1 MSYLHHFSLLKRN
14 RNFRFIY
21 LGQFVSFIGNMI
33 TMVALP
39 YQIYHETQSTIQV
52 GLLGA
57 FQLFPILFTALIGGV
72 IADRY
77 PRRQLLIFTEILLA
91 LGCLL
96 LAVNSLTMK
105 PSIIFIYGIAMLTAA
120 VTGLHRPSLDS
131 AAQQIVA
138 KEDFPALG
146 ALAALKWSVSMVA
159 GPALGGLL
167 ISCFGLVTTYLIDFS
182 TFLFSLGMLFFVKL
196 KPIVLQ
202 DKPESVWQSLKTGFS
217 YALAR
222 QELIGT
228 YVVDMVAMIVS
239 MPTVLFPAI
248 AQQLGGPKTLG
259 LLYASTAIGALFI
272 SIFGNW
278 TSKVKRHGVAI
289 ATAASCWGISIIFFG
304 IFRNYFLLSLFF
316 LVLAGGFDAVSGIFR
331 SVVWNERVPNHLR
344 GRLAGIEMI
353 SYLTGPRLGDTLM
366 GFSASLLGVT
376 FSIVSGGL
384 LCVMGVGICC
394 YNLPRFWKYRSSIN
408 E

>member
-289 ATAASCWGISIIFFG
+289 AIAASCWGISIIFFG

-366 GFSASLLGVT
+366 GFSASFLGVT

>member
-289 ATAASCWGISIIFFG
+289 AIAASCCGISIIFFG

-344 GRLAGIEMI
+344 GRL
-353 SYLTGPRLGDTLM
+353 GDTLM
-366 GFSASLLGVT
+366 GFSASFLGVT